1 MPNSS
6 KAYPLAMLRCAILL
20 QGEKCSSP
28 WWSSTAARSGAADIR
43 FAFPRT
49 AMTAAF
55 ARAAELAKTLHD
67 ERTKQQGFFHLF
79 RLPHAIEAD
88 LHREIVRLEQ
98 AGELSAETIEGFF
111 ESLLEGASP
120 GGKAAEG
127 AVDCGQIS
135 IFKKSD
141 LEQIGALYKEAF
153 QSGKICLPYFKLTA

>member
-1 MPNSS
+1 
-6 KAYPLAMLRCAILL
+6 MLRCGVLL
-20 QGEKCSSP
+20 RGESCNPP
-28 WWSSTAARSGAADIR
+28 WWSSTAASSSAADIR

-55 ARAAELAKTLHD
+55 SRAAELAKALHD
-67 ERTKQQGFFHLF
+67 ERTRQQGFFHLF

-88 LHREIVRLEQ
+88 LHRETVRLEQ
-98 AGELSAETIEGFF
+98 AGELHAEAIESFF
-111 ESLLEGASP
+111 ESFLEDASAP
-120 GGKAAEG
+120 GKAAEG

-141 LEQIGALYKEAF
+141 LKLVGALYKAAF